1 MRTQGKNPLR
11 FLKAFKPLARYFD
24 TQITMT
30 GQREKTTRSDTALTA
45 ERMQSRLPPLSA
57 DVVLALAENL
67 RAPLVGI
74 TSLLD
79 QVAGNGFSLGS
90 GFELARQ
97 EAARLLELVSGLTDY
112 ARIRD
117 GTAVFHP
124 EHFNLASTV
133 ESVTGALSHLA
144 TGKNVSVEVAVPI
157 IEMRNDLK
165 ALHQVLFICLHCVLL
180 TAAVRRVRIKA
191 ESDVHLV
198 KLSIQ
203 FDGAFQSSSQ
213 TGSIAAD
220 LTGVSGVGG
229 ASGIAGASVLSGA
242 SDIAGPTGMTSLEL
256 NLAAWFCTALG
267 GSLHVEKVED
277 QYVIS
282 LDLPRAMS
290 FGQRETTPGL
300 ATPVRH
306 ASVGGKVPGPAF
318 LGVGPASDST
328 GVKGR
333 VLIIDDEPVSLFALK
348 RRMESA
354 GWLVHA
360 MVSAVEAIAQVEAGG
375 SYTVII
381 VDSRMPEMSGFDF
394 CDRIRLKFGKE
405 VLPILL
411 MLDSGHSSVID
422 HAFRSGANDYLI
434 RPVGGIEL
442 EARIKTHVDLAASLR
457 RELDHRARM
466 AEADKYRTLA
476 MLTAGVA
483 HEINTPNNATLRN
496 VPILREIWL
505 ELGEA
510 LGRLFEA
517 EGSFNVHGYD
527 YADLRRELP
536 AMLDDVYMGAQHIR
550 KIVTD
555 LKDYARGPSLL
566 EGPTDPADVNQA
578 ILYACRLLKHAIT
591 LGTNHFTQDL
601 ASGLPT
607 VRADRLKLTQVIV
620 NILENAIQS
629 LPSPEASVH
638 IQSYVEI
645 KNGKSDSIPWIC
657 ILIRD
662 EGRGMD
668 NETLASVFDPFFTTK
683 RDRGGTGLGMAVAL
697 GIVREL
703 GGTIELRS
711 SPGIGTSVLV
721 RIPSCPDFDGGHHD
735 A

>member
-1 MRTQGKNPLR
+1 MSTSGKNRLG
-11 FLKAFKPLARYFD
+11 FLLSIKRLFQQFD
-24 TQITMT
+24 DQSTLTERLNRPATT
-30 GQREKTTRSDTALTA
+30 GSAIAVEKL
-45 ERMQSRLPPLSA
+45 QSRLPPLSA
-57 DVVLALAENL
+57 DVVLAMAENL

-74 TSLLD
+74 TSILD
-79 QVAGNGFSLGS
+79 QAVENGFEPDGRLD
-90 GFELARQ
+90 LARQ
-97 EAARLLELVSGLTDY
+97 EASRLLALVSGLTDY

-117 GTAVFHP
+117 GTATFHP
-124 EHFNLASTV
+124 EHFNLASTI
-133 ESVTGALSHLA
+133 ESVTGSLSHLA
-144 TGKNVSVEVAVPI
+144 AGKNIAVEVAVPI

-165 ALHQVLFICLHCVLL
+165 AMHQVLFICLHSVLL
-180 TAAVRRVRIKA
+180 AAAVRRVRIEA

-198 KLSIQ
+198 KISISY
-203 FDGAFQSSSQ
+203 DGDTLPSHQVS
-213 TGSIAAD
+213 SIAVE
-220 LTGVSGVGG
+220 LTRDSLPGTHPVPGTTGL
-229 ASGIAGASVLSGA
+229 ASS
-242 SDIAGPTGMTSLEL
+242 TGMAGLEL
-256 NLAAWFCTALG
+256 NLASWFCTALG
-267 GSLHVEKVED
+267 GSLHVERVDK
-277 QYVIS
+277 QNVIS
-282 LDLPRAMS
+282 VDLPRAMS
-290 FGQRETTPGL
+290 FGHQENALESSGFERHAGVNRKAPGL
-300 ATPVRH
+300 VSQELVPSAD
-306 ASVGGKVPGPAF
+306 SVG
-318 LGVGPASDST
+318 L
-328 GVKGR
+328 KGR

-354 GWLVHA
+354 GWGVHA
-360 MVSAVEAIAQVEAGG
+360 MVSAVEAITQVEAGEV
-375 SYTVII
+375 YTVVI

-442 EARIKTHVDLAASLR
+442 EARIKTHVDLAASVR

-466 AEADKYRTLA
+466 AESDKYRTLA

-496 VPILREIWL
+496 IPILREIWL

-527 YADLRRELP
+527 YNDLRRELP

-555 LKDYARGPSLL
+555 LKDYARGPSLQ
-566 EGPTDPADVNQA
+566 EGSTDPTDVNQA
-578 ILYACRLLKHAIT
+578 ILYACRLLKHTIT
-591 LGTNHFTQDL
+591 LGTNHFSQDL
-601 ASGLPT
+601 ASGLPL
-607 VRADRLKLTQVIV
+607 VRADRLKLTQVLV
-620 NILENAIQS
+620 NILENAMQS

-638 IQSYVEI
+638 IQSYVETSGGEE
-645 KNGKSDSIPWIC
+645 NSVPLVC
-657 ILIRD
+657 IRVSD
-662 EGRGMD
+662 EGQGMD
-668 NETLASVFDPFFTTK
+668 NQTLASVFAPFFTTK
-683 RDRGGTGLGMAVAL
+683 RERGGTGLGMPVAL

-711 SPGIGTSVLV
+711 SLGIGTSVLV
-721 RIPSCPDFDGGHHD
+721 RIPACPDVVGGYHD

>member
-1 MRTQGKNPLR
+1 MSTSGKNRLGFLLSFKR
-11 FLKAFKPLARYFD
+11 FFQHFGAQSAL
-24 TQITMT
+24 T
-30 GQREKTTRSDTALTA
+30 GQLNRPATTGSAIAAEKL
-45 ERMQSRLPPLSA
+45 QSRLPPLSA
-57 DVVLALAENL
+57 DVVLAMAENL

-74 TSLLD
+74 TSILD
-79 QVAGNGFSLGS
+79 QAAGNGFEPDGGLD
-90 GFELARQ
+90 LARQ
-97 EAARLLELVSGLTDY
+97 EATRLLALVSGLTDY

-117 GTAVFHP
+117 GTATFHP
-124 EHFNLASTV
+124 EHFNLASTI
-133 ESVTGALSHLA
+133 ESVTGSLSHLA
-144 TGKNVSVEVAVPI
+144 AGKNIAMEVAVPI

-165 ALHQVLFICLHCVLL
+165 AMHQVLFICLHSVLL
-180 TAAVRRVRIKA
+180 SAAVRRVRIKA

-198 KLSIQ
+198 KISISY
-203 FDGAFQSSSQ
+203 DGDTLPSHQVS
-213 TGSIAAD
+213 SIAVE
-220 LTGVSGVGG
+220 LTRDSLPDTHPAPSTTGM
-229 ASGIAGASVLSGA
+229 AS
-242 SDIAGPTGMTSLEL
+242 PTGLTSSTGMAGLEL

-267 GSLHVEKVED
+267 GSLHVERVDE
-277 QYVIS
+277 QNVIS
-282 LDLPRAMS
+282 VDLPRAMS
-290 FGQRETTPGL
+290 FGQQENAIESSGS
-300 ATPVRH
+300 VRH
-306 ASVGGKVPGPAF
+306 AAVNRKAPGLVSQELGPTAGSVG
-318 LGVGPASDST
+318 L
-328 GVKGR
+328 KGR

-360 MVSAVEAIAQVEAGG
+360 MVSAVEAITHVEAGEV
-375 SYTVII
+375 YTVVI

-422 HAFRSGANDYLI
+422 NAFRSGANDYLI

-442 EARIKTHVDLAASLR
+442 EARIKTHVDLAASVR

-466 AEADKYRTLA
+466 AESDKYRTLA

-496 VPILREIWL
+496 IPILREIWL

-527 YADLRRELP
+527 YNDLRRELP

-555 LKDYARGPSLL
+555 LKDYARGPSLQ
-566 EGPTDPADVNQA
+566 EGSTDPTDVNQA
-578 ILYACRLLKHAIT
+578 ILYACRLLKHTIT
-591 LGTNHFTQDL
+591 LGTNHFSQDL
-601 ASGLPT
+601 ASGLPL
-607 VRADRLKLTQVIV
+607 VRADRLKLTQVLV
-620 NILENAIQS
+620 NILENAMQS
-629 LPSPEASVH
+629 LPSPEASVR
-638 IQSYVEI
+638 IQSYVETSGGEG
-645 KNGKSDSIPWIC
+645 NSVPLVC
-657 ILIRD
+657 IRVCD
-662 EGRGMD
+662 EGQGMD
-668 NETLASVFDPFFTTK
+668 NQTLASVFDPFFTTK
-683 RDRGGTGLGMAVAL
+683 RERGGTGLGMPVAL

-711 SPGIGTSVLV
+711 TLGIGTSVLV
-721 RIPSCPDFDGGHHD
+721 RIPACPDIVGGYHD